1 MSTLKNNEQKESE
14 TKTRPWTEK
23 DKSDLI
29 ELYPCKTN
37 AELCEILEK
46 SEGQVRGMKERL
58 GLNQKFR
65 PFTKEE
71 ICKVE
76 EFYESRYKDISLDDL
91 AKELGRSKIA
101 IQRNAKRIG
110 LKRKDRKL
118 SKNSKERLALSLSK
132 YRETDEYKENVKLQQ
147 ERLLKYYAQ
156 NEHPRGML
164 GKHHSKEVCEKLS
177 ISHIELFAN
186 MTTEEKHCRAM
197 RSVETRRKNG
207 NIGTTNNAYSRCK
220 GGFREDLSQYF
231 RSAWESNVA
240 RILNYLHI
248 EWKYEFKR
256 FNFLE
261 EKSDVLSYQPDFYLP
276 DVDKWIEVK
285 GWMDVKSKKR
295 LELFNKYYPQESSKL
310 VLIDEK
316 EYRLLEKEYSKL
328 INNWE

>member
-110 LKRKDRKL
+110 LKEKIENFQKIPKKD
-118 SKNSKERLALSLSK
+118 
-132 YRETDEYKENVKLQQ
+132 
-147 ERLLKYYAQ
+147 
-156 NEHPRGML
+156 
-164 GKHHSKEVCEKLS
+164 
-177 ISHIELFAN
+177 
-186 MTTEEKHCRAM
+186 
-197 RSVETRRKNG
+197 
-207 NIGTTNNAYSRCK
+207 
-220 GGFREDLSQYF
+220 
-231 RSAWESNVA
+231 
-240 RILNYLHI
+240 
-248 EWKYEFKR
+248 
-256 FNFLE
+256 
-261 EKSDVLSYQPDFYLP
+261 
-276 DVDKWIEVK
+276 
-285 GWMDVKSKKR
+285 
-295 LELFNKYYPQESSKL
+295 
-310 VLIDEK
+310 
-316 EYRLLEKEYSKL
+316 
-328 INNWE
+328 